1 MQRFITEYFG
11 KPVLLKKERAV
22 VGIIEDFVINPD
34 NGELLGVLVREGF
47 GKKNQKALPKKDIEV
62 VGKDFILINSYEQL
76 GDIDEIVRI
85 KQVLDKEIRIIANKV
100 ETESGQYLG
109 RVFDY
114 TIDFNLYSISRLYVS
129 NKFFGFSAN
138 QHIIANNQII
148 EITKEKII
156 VSDATI
162 KISSTKVAAKPVIS
176 PS

>member
-1 MQRFITEYFG
+1 
-11 KPVLLKKERAV
+11 
-22 VGIIEDFVINPD
+22 
-34 NGELLGVLVREGF
+34 LVREGF
-47 GKKNQKALPKKDIEV
+47 GKRNQKALPKKDIEV
-62 VGKDFILINSYEQL
+62 VGKDFILISSYEQL

-85 KQVLDKEIRIIANKV
+85 KQVLDGGVKIITNKV
-100 ETESGQYLG
+100 ETESGRYLG

-114 TIDFNLYSISRLYVS
+114 TIDFNSYNISRLYVS
-129 NKFFGFSAN
+129 NKLFGMSAN

-162 KISSTKVAAKPVIS
+162 KIGPAKVAVKPVIS